1 MWQNIFMVWGKKEFL
16 KYETVSK
23 NPKELINLTKTKF
36 KDTIQ
41 NTETQMIK
49 RRQPAIYLTKD

>member
-1 MWQNIFMVWGKKEFL
+1 MWQNIVMVWGKKEFL
-16 KYETVSK
+16 KCKTVSK